1 MKTTFGLACAL
12 SLLTVMNTATA
23 QSGDYLAALVATRSS
38 DAASATSYLA
48 NALEKDP
55 DERALI
61 RQQMQI
67 LTIEG
72 DFDAALPYAQDFLAI
87 DPQDALA
94 QTIVRIGAIRRDD
107 WPTGLAALPLA
118 AESRLDA
125 IIEASTYAS
134 VLTGNGQ
141 ADQAL
146 IKVEAGLD
154 AIGFSSLGHYARGL
168 VYAVQGQYEDSA
180 DAVAAFAAEVGASVQ
195 RAISSGHTVDNLA
208 LESQNRITQVART
221 PPPTLGSP
229 HILGQLGAGAMG
241 EVLIAKDPG
250 LNRIVAIKRIHAEAA
265 QNRTMMRRFY
275 TEAQVNAQL
284 DHPNIVPIHGL
295 NVNQSHGIYVMDG

>member
-87 DPQDALA
+87 DSQDALA
-94 QTIVRIGAIRRDD
+94 QTIVRIEAIRRDD
-107 WPTGLAALPLA
+107 WPTALATLPLA

-125 IIEASTYAS
+125 IIEAITYAS

-146 IKVEAGLD
+146 IKVEAVNFEHPEIARDKRCFDHLTPPYPAERRKLALVRLELVVGDAAGHALD
-154 AIGFSSLGHYARGL
+154 AAP
-168 VYAVQGQYEDSA
+168 Q
-180 DAVAAFAAEVGASVQ
+180 
-195 RAISSGHTVDNLA
+195 
-208 LESQNRITQVART
+208 
-221 PPPTLGSP
+221 TLGMVRP
-229 HILGQLGAGAMG
+229 ETFLELY
-241 EVLIAKDPG
+241 
-250 LNRIVAIKRIHAEAA
+250 KRSC
-265 QNRTMMRRFY
+265 Y
-275 TEAQVNAQL
+275 
-284 DHPNIVPIHGL
+284 D
-295 NVNQSHGIYVMDG
+295 IYKRSCCDIFTTARLT

>member
-94 QTIVRIGAIRRDD
+94 QTIVRIEAIRRDD
-107 WPTGLAALPLA
+107 WPTALATLPLA

-125 IIEASTYAS
+125 IIEAITYAS

-146 IKVEAGLD
+146 IKVGFEFAIHLD
-154 AIGFSSLGHYARGL
+154 RNKVAVEKLGGF
-168 VYAVQGQYEDSA
+168 V
-180 DAVAAFAAEVGASVQ
+180 
-195 RAISSGHTVDNLA
+195 I
-208 LESQNRITQVART
+208 
-221 PPPTLGSP
+221 
-229 HILGQLGAGAMG
+229 
-241 EVLIAKDPG
+241 LIALLLHHVTPVTGKVT
-250 LNRIVAIKRIHAEAA
+250 N
-265 QNRTMMRRFY
+265 
-275 TEAQVNAQL
+275 
-284 DHPNIVPIHGL
+284 
-295 NVNQSHGIYVMDG
+295 